1 MLKEINFNM
10 KNKDKY
16 IIENDGHSYIFTK
29 NGVRHREVGP
39 AFFWHTNKDKNEYL
53 NLEDKDL
60 YKLKKIK
67 LSMVDESLEYEM
79 EVLRIMNGETNK
91 VVYFLDGQEYS
102 KDEFEKI
109 KSIRDLKNQ
118 LGSELPIAQS
128 HTKKIKI

>member
-1 MLKEINFNM
+1 
-10 KNKDKY
+10 
-16 IIENDGHSYIFTK
+16 
-29 NGVRHREVGP
+29 
-39 AFFWHTNKDKNEYL
+39 
-53 NLEDKDL
+53 
-60 YKLKKIK
+60 
-67 LSMVDESLEYEM
+67 M